1 MIDPMSLHRGEDGE
15 LLRSLHQYRVL
26 AERSPDVLSRHDAE
40 GTFHYV
46 SPAIGDVLGWTPED
60 VVGRRTDDF
69 VHPDDRPALAREL
82 RALRSGDDETRHVYR
97 LRHRGGHYLWLESTN
112 TIVSEERTGEA
123 VEVVTSR
130 RDVTHRVAVEA
141 LVRESEQRFRL
152 AFENAPIG
160 MSLVAPDGR
169 WLRVNNALCEIVGYS
184 RDELLQMSFTDITH
198 PEDVDV
204 DLELM
209 RQMFAGERRWYEAH
223 KRYLRSDGAV
233 VYVQLSV
240 SLARDEQDEPIY
252 FITQVQDVTARV
264 TAQQALERERRALA
278 RSNAELER
286 FAGVISHD
294 LQASL
299 RTVSGFAEL
308 LSQRL
313 QGQLDDQAEQD
324 LARIIRGVDRMQS
337 LLDGIRAYSR
347 VQLADDGQR
356 REVEGDAIMEGV
368 RQSLAG
374 DLADAGAEVTV
385 EPLPALFGDP
395 VQLHQ
400 LFENLLANALK
411 FRGEDPVSIRITGR
425 VEDPWCVLSVTDNG
439 IGISPADAQRIF
451 EMGRR
456 LHPTSRYPGNGIGL
470 AICRAVAERHG
481 GSIRAM
487 PADEGGTTVE
497 VRLPLSRAHRTA
509 REPASA

>member
-1 MIDPMSLHRGEDGE
+1 MSLQRGEDGE

-26 AERSPDVLSRHDAE
+26 AERSPDVLSRHDAQA
-40 GTFHYV
+40 TFHYV
-46 SPAIGDVLGWTPED
+46 SPAVEDVLGWTPEEI
-60 VVGRRTDDF
+60 VGRRTEDF

-112 TIVSEERTGEA
+112 TIVSEERTGDA

-169 WLRVNNALCEIVGYS
+169 WLRVNNALCEIVGYT
-184 RDELLQMSFTDITH
+184 RDELLQMTFTDITH

-209 RQMFAGERRWYEAH
+209 RQTFAGERRWYETH
-223 KRYLRSDGAV
+223 KRYVRSDGAV

-240 SLARDEQDEPIY
+240 SLARDELDEPIY
-252 FITQVQDVTARV
+252 FITQVQDITARV

-299 RTVSGFAEL
+299 RTVSGYAEL

-313 QGQLDDQAEQD
+313 EGELDEQAAQD
-324 LARIIRGVDRMQS
+324 LARIVRGVDRMQS

-347 VQLADDGQR
+347 VQLGDDSQR
-356 REVEGDAIMEGV
+356 REVAGDDIVEGV

-374 DLADAGAEVTV
+374 DLAAAGGELVAD
-385 EPLPALFGDP
+385 PLPPLYGDP

-400 LFENLLANALK
+400 LLENLVANALK
-411 FRGEDPVSIRITGR
+411 FRADDPVSIRITAR
-425 VEDPWCVLSVTDNG
+425 IEEPWCVLSVTDNG
-439 IGISPADAQRIF
+439 IGISAQDAQRIF

-470 AICRAVAERHG
+470 AVCRAVAERHG

-487 PADEGGTTVE
+487 PGEAGGTTVE
-497 VRLPLSRAHRTA
+497 VRLPLSRTHEAA
-509 REPASA
+509 RETASA